1 MLYDGKTTVLK
12 VARVA
17 LGSLFDV
24 SKSRVPRG
32 IDEKNTGKAI
42 SEEL

>member
-1 MLYDGKTTVLK
+1 MLNSILM
-12 VARVA
+12 VAHVD